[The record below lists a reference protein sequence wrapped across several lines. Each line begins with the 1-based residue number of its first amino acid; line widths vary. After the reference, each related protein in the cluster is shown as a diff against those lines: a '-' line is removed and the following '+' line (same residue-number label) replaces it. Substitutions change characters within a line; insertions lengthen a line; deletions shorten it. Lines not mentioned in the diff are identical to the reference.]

1 MINGSMNNTQWDDKR
16 YQVGRVTNFPKLAA
30 VTIAIKG
37 EQLVNCWS
45 ELLQVLGTLSR
56 NANMCVCVCVC
67 ARVRVCV
74 CAYMSLSVCICM
86 CAQRTCTWRHQ
97 PWTLF
102 LVE

>member
-56 NANMCVCVCVC
+56 NANVC
-67 ARVRVCV
+67 VRVCV
-74 CAYMSLSVCICM
+74 CACACVCVCIYEFVCVHM
-86 CAQRTCTWRHQ
+86 YVCTKNMHMEA
-97 PWTLF
+97 PALDP
-102 LVE
+102 LSC